1 MRRDDMEHI
10 VKRDHGGDWKRY
22 VDHSYRMDK
31 RNTPPEEL
39 HMLHERWYSANIIDW
54 MARVGNVQKAVTIL
68 DQRVQSTFIYKILG
82 ERRDCMVGFTRV
94 VMEADIHARI
104 TADIQT
110 SGVLTLIGNL
120 VSPNYPANHLAPVA
134 VGAR

>member
-1 MRRDDMEHI
+1 MRRDDVEHI

-31 RNTPPEEL
+31 INTPPEEL
-39 HMLHERWYSANIIDW
+39 HLLHERWYSANIIDW
-54 MARVGNVQKAVTIL
+54 MARVGNVQKEVAIL
-68 DQRVQSTFIYKILG
+68 DQRVQSTFIYKILD
-82 ERRDCMVGFTRV
+82 ERRDCMVGFTRMI
-94 VMEADIHARI
+94 MEADIHARI

-120 VSPNYPANHLAPVA
+120 VSRPAPFC
-134 VGAR
+134 